1 MTLSRLVFTAI
12 VVFAAARNEK
22 LEQSPDKAMLGEL
35 PKVRGM
41 KKVASMLES
50 LRKKVLEEGEAEDI
64 THVSVEREC
73 KTLRSNK
80 NDDIRD
86 GEDKKNNLGAN
97 IQTLA
102 EQIQK
107 AGETIGQKEGDVKT
121 SGETQVHLK
130 TTHEKART
138 LYFAN
143 KADMDTAVVG
153 LEQASRAMKAGNKKS
168 SLVQIQSVQADISQ
182 ALLLADALGLASAP
196 KAAAAFMQQ
205 APTQGMKDYSSH
217 STGILE
223 TLEDMTLEFKKQR
236 DQLDNDEQKRVQSY
250 QVAMQF
256 EVVQMTAAQVVVDDQ
271 SSDKKRFAEDKI
283 NAEIM
288 LKSTEKEWQDN
299 KKMLD
304 STNTL
309 CKQKDETHAQRKQM
323 REEEDKAL
331 QQATKTINDIQM
343 DTISG
348 KKKKS
353 ALLSMQASN
362 AVASSESD
370 MEDIEQEAEDSEAPA
385 TFLQTKATKEAKA
398 PMKGST
404 SGFMQKAA
412 VKAHS
417 PDDTRDVVV
426 ELLRSKGKELHS
438 MTLITIASE
447 MSADPLAKVKSLVEG
462 LVDNLQKEAAEE
474 SSAKGHCD
482 KQIAENTRKK
492 DHSSKEATKLNAQLA
507 KLESL
512 TATLSD
518 EIDSLKTQEAQ
529 LSEAKKKEEAQ
540 RKEEKDEEVM
550 IQGEALEGATAVRQ
564 AMGSLSQFYGE
575 SKNKAAA
582 SGASDASAGH
592 SAEGAGVIAM
602 MDVIASD
609 FKRTLANSQA
619 AASTED
625 AQLEEFQTTSDISI
639 ANHQATRKAKNELQ
653 RETDAK
659 ILEKKRTLKKET
671 GIVDGAT
678 KELKILKASC
688 NKGQT
693 YAERKEL
700 RVQEIAS
707 LNKAHCAI
715 AAETDGNADTVAG
728 EC

>member
-12 VVFAAARNEK
+12 VVLAAARNEK

-182 ALLLADALGLASAP
+182 ALLLADALGFASAP
-196 KAAAAFMQQ
+196 KAVAFMQQ

-217 STGILE
+217 SKGILG
-223 TLEDMTLEFKKQR
+223 TLEDMTVEFKKQR

-256 EVVQMTAAQVVVDDQ
+256 EIVQMTAAQVVIDDQ
-271 SSDKKRFAEDKI
+271 TSDNKRFAEDKV

-288 LKSTEKEWQDN
+288 LASTEKEWQDN

-309 CKQKDETHAQRKQM
+309 CKQKDETHSQRKQM

-370 MEDIEQEAEDSEAPA
+370 MEDIEQEAEDSEVPA

-398 PMKGST
+398 PMKGGT

-426 ELLRSKGKELHS
+426 ELLRSKGHELHS
-438 MTLITIASE
+438 MTLMTIASE

-550 IQGEALEGATAVRQ
+550 IQGEAVEGETAVRQ
-564 AMGSLSQFYGE
+564 AMASLSQFYGE
-575 SKNKAAA
+575 SKNKAEA
-582 SGASDASAGH
+582 SGASGASAGH

-619 AASTED
+619 AASMED

-639 ANHQATRKAKNELQ
+639 VNHKATRKAKNELQ

-715 AAETDGNADTVAG
+715 AAETDGNADTVAA